1 MQPKLSLELE
11 EALEFAQN
19 FAQKHRQEFAGLEH
33 VFLGLLNDQKTAR
46 AIRRC
51 GGDLEVLKREIES
64 FIIDYIP
71 PQPEYFRGSQPSIT
85 CYQLLDIAQKSAQ
98 TSGQSEVSCIG
109 FLICMYRFEE
119 CHSIYLLQTQD
130 VSSLDLKRY
139 ISHYQE
145 DEDEEDGFDRSEDSD
160 FLVDEEDE
168 EQKKDTLS
176 KYVVDLNQ
184 RAEEGLLDPMIG
196 RKKELERT
204 IHILARRRKN
214 NPILVGEAGVG
225 KTAIAEGLALAIY
238 EGKVP
243 DLLKESLIYSLDV
256 GSLVAGTRY
265 RGDFE
270 DRVKKILKQLKKKPN
285 VILFIDEI
293 HTFIGAGSVN
303 GGALDASS
311 IFKPLLAR
319 GELRCIG
326 ATTWTEYRNVF
337 EKDQAFARRFQK
349 VEINEPSIE
358 ECIEI
363 LQGLKSHYEEF
374 HSVSYTDEALEE
386 AARLSSRYFH
396 DRFLPDKAID
406 VIDEAGA
413 SARLA
418 QESEVNKVDVAG
430 TVALMA
436 SIPAQEIDADDRDQ
450 LRSLEGDLKA
460 KVFGQDEAVDQVV
473 SAVKLARVGLGS
485 AEQPLGAFLFTGPT
499 GVGKTEVAR
508 QLAYTLGVK
517 LVRFDMSEY
526 MERHTVSRLIGAP
539 PGYVGFDQGG
549 LLTDAVTKSP
559 HCVLLLDEI
568 EKAHPEVFNLLLQ
581 VMDHGTL
588 TDNNGKKTDF
598 RNVILIMTSNIGAQD
613 VQKNRPGFFNQG
625 ESRQGSDEEAFKRTF
640 SPEFRNRLHARIRF
654 APLSIDVCL
663 LVARKMSKEMIMQ
676 LAVRDVEARFTHSAL
691 ETLMLIGY
699 DPLNGARP
707 MQRMIREHV
716 KRMIADDLLF
726 GDLADGG
733 ALLVEVSE
741 EWREYVQSEMKR
753 KAESNDSDQTQNMLT
768 RPQKAPFKAGEVS
781 PLQVHVAQKA
791 LDHELWDHDQTLKVD
806 PNI

>member
-1 MQPKLSLELE
+1 MQSKLSPELE
-11 EALEFAQN
+11 EALEFACN

-51 GGDLEVLKREIES
+51 GGDLEVLKQEIET

-71 PQPEYFRGSQPSIT
+71 PQPEYFLGSQPSIT
-85 CYQLLDIAQKSAQ
+85 CFQLLDIAQKSAQ
-98 TSGQSEVSCIG
+98 ASGQPEVSCIG

-119 CHSIYLLQTQD
+119 SHSIYLLQTQG

-139 ISHYQE
+139 VSHYQDDE
-145 DEDEEDGFDRSEDSD
+145 EEEEEGMDQAEDFEFLSDDDEDD
-160 FLVDEEDE
+160 
-168 EQKKDTLS
+168 EQKKDSLS
-176 KYVVDLNQ
+176 KYVIDLNE
-184 RAEEGLLDPMIG
+184 RAEQGLLDPMIG

-270 DRVKKILKQLKKKPN
+270 DRIKKILKQLKKKPN

-358 ECIEI
+358 ECIDI

-374 HSVSYTDEALEE
+374 HSVSYTNEALDE

-413 SARLA
+413 SSRLA
-418 QESEVNKVDVAG
+418 DQPEVSKVDIEN
-430 TVALMA
+430 TIALMA
-436 SIPAQEIDADDRDQ
+436 SIPAQEINTDDRQQ
-450 LRSLEGDLKA
+450 LRSLESDLKQV
-460 KVFGQDEAVDQVV
+460 VFGQDEAVGQVV
-473 SAVKLARVGLGS
+473 SAVKLARAGLG
-485 AEQPLGAFLFTGPT
+485 AEEQPLGAFLFTGPT

-508 QLAYTLGVK
+508 QLASTLGIK
-517 LVRFDMSEY
+517 LIRFDMSEY

-588 TDNNGKKTDF
+588 TDNNGKKSDF

-613 VQKNRPGFFNQG
+613 VQRNRPGFFSQG
-625 ESRQGSDEEAFKRTF
+625 DSRQGSDEEAFKRTF
-640 SPEFRNRLHARIRF
+640 SPEFRNRLHARVRF

-663 LVARKMSKEMIMQ
+663 LVARKMSMEMIMQ
-676 LAVRDVEARFTHSAL
+676 LAVKEVEARFTQSAL

-726 GDLADGG
+726 GGLVDGG
-733 ALLVEVSE
+733 ALLVDVSE
-741 EWREYVQSEMKR
+741 EWRDYVHGEIKR
-753 KAESNDSDQTQNMLT
+753 KVDAEKSDQSTSLST
-768 RPQKAPFKAGEVS
+768 RPQKAPFKVNEVS
-781 PLQVHVAQKA
+781 PLQIHIAQEA
-791 LDHELWDHDQTLKVD
+791 LDHKQWDLEDTLKAD
-806 PNI
+806 H